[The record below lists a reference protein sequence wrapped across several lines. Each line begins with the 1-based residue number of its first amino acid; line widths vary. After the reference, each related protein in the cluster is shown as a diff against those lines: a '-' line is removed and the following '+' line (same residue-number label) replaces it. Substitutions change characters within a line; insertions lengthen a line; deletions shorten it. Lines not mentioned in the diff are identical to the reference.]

1 MSMSVR
7 AEVDARDIAR
17 VARVLRKVDKELLN
31 DLGRSM
37 RSGIGGT
44 ARDIAAKAN
53 ANGAPL
59 SGMRGHN
66 GNTKWGNVRAS
77 VSTRPG
83 RMRSG
88 WGDLVTINVDAGK
101 TSRGMYISEFAGSK
115 NPNGSPFD
123 ARGPWFVG
131 MLNLRVPGWDKGGRY
146 VYRAFMP
153 FKDNIYRLAES
164 LVEKWSERVSGEL
177 EKY

>member
-1 MSMSVR
+1 MSVSLR
-7 AEVDARDIAR
+7 AEVDARDMAR

-44 ARDIAAKAN
+44 AKEIAAKAN

-59 SGMRGHN
+59 SGMRNNN

-77 VSTRPG
+77 ISTRSG
-83 RMRSG
+83 RNRFG
-88 WGDLVTINVDAGK
+88 WGDLVTINVDAGRNA
-101 TSRGMYISEFAGSK
+101 RGMYIAEFAGSK
-115 NPNGSPFD
+115 NPNGSPTD

-131 MLNLRVPGWDKGGRY
+131 MLNIRVPGWEKGGRY

-164 LVEKWSERVSGEL
+164 LVEKWTDRVSEEL
-177 EKY
+177 ERY

>member
-1 MSMSVR
+1 MSVSLR
-7 AEVDARDIAR
+7 AEVNARDLAK
-17 VARVLRKVDKELLN
+17 VASVLRKVDKELLN

-37 RSGIGGT
+37 RSGLGGT
-44 ARDIAAKAN
+44 AKEIAASAN

-59 SGMRGHN
+59 SGMRNNN

-77 VSTRPG
+77 ISTRAG
-83 RMRSG
+83 RNRFG
-88 WGDLVTINVDAGK
+88 WGDLVTINVDAGRNA
-101 TSRGMYISEFAGSK
+101 RGMYIAEFAGSK
-115 NPNGSPFD
+115 NPNGSPYD

-164 LVEKWSERVSGEL
+164 LVEKWTDRVSEEL
-177 EKY
+177 ERY